1 MIFKDRF
8 LILLII
14 LLIITLIPYEY
25 VFSSNY
31 NELKIQIESKEKI
44 LEELEKQESIYLEEL
59 SKTKTDKSSLI
70 NELSRIRREIEGL
83 NFKIKVNESQLEKL
97 SLELEK
103 LGLESKTTE
112 EKISLKK
119 NILASSLRNLYNLEN
134 NNNTL
139 SILVS
144 EKNLSEAMLE
154 IENIIEFGE
163 NIEIE
168 LKNLKN
174 LKEELSNQKQETEK
188 KKEESEVAKYNL
200 KNRKIISSE
209 LKEEKNELLS
219 ITKNKE
225 KNYQNLLSDLDKQ
238 RAEIEAE
245 ISRIEEA
252 LKAQI
257 DPNLLPKPRAG
268 LLEWPTKGWISQGY
282 GITNASKIFY
292 KQGSYKTPS
301 HNGID
306 IASPTGNAVYS
317 AEDGEVVAVGNQD
330 KYCYKGAYGKFV
342 VINHNN
348 NLTTLYAHLS
358 LYSVEKGDIVK
369 RGDIIGYIGNTGF
382 STGSHLHFTV
392 YFTPTF
398 RMTRSNFCGAM
409 PAGGNVNPL
418 GYLD

>member
-1 MIFKDRF
+1 MLKSKF
-8 LILLII
+8 LILIIFLIS
-14 LLIITLIPYEY
+14 ITLIPSKV

-31 NELKIQIESKEKI
+31 TELKVQIESKEEALK
-44 LEELEKQESIYLEEL
+44 ELEKQESIYLEEL
-59 SKTKTDKSSLI
+59 SKTKTNKSSLI
-70 NELSRIRREIEGL
+70 NELSRIRREIQGL
-83 NFKIKVNESQLEKL
+83 NFKIKVNEAQLEKF

-103 LGLESKTTE
+103 LEIESKTTE

-119 NILASSLRNLYNLEN
+119 NVLASSLRDLYNLEN
-134 NNNTL
+134 NDNTL
-139 SILVS
+139 SVLIS
-144 EKNLSEAMLE
+144 QSNLSDAMLE

-174 LKEELSNQKQETEK
+174 LKKELNEQEKETKTK
-188 KKEESEVAKYNL
+188 KRESEIAKSNL

-209 LKEEKNELLS
+209 LKEEKDGLLE

-225 KNYQNLLSDLDKQ
+225 KNYQNILSDLDKQ

-257 DPNLLPKPRAG
+257 DPNLLPKPRPG
-268 LLEWPTKGWISQGY
+268 LLNWPTKGWLSQGY
-282 GITNASKIFY
+282 GVTKDSKTFY
-292 KQGSYKTPS
+292 RQGSYKSPS

-317 AEDGEVVAVGNQD
+317 AEDGEVVATGNQD

-342 VINHNN
+342 VISHNN

-358 LYSVEKGDIVK
+358 LYSVKRGDMVK

-398 RMTRSNFCGAM
+398 RMTTSNFCGAM